1 MEKTTTNVQQET
13 VSVIN
18 ENDEIARES
27 SILPPSY
34 TVGDLQQN
42 LGSNTVGIIGGT
54 NPDEDEKI
62 IQNILRMIKG
72 HERRQLWWNLFSFLF
87 ILLLL
92 PPVIFLIFMPIC
104 MYKKRMSGMN
114 QIVKS
119 GIRYMI
125 RLEGDQWIRYV
136 QHINNEPKRKMNK
149 SSRKELLSRSYGHI
163 LIGTDGFFLDSML
176 GMQYENIM
184 IVRTEIIQAP
194 NKIDMMLRAWFCQRL
209 VVIRTQNGQTNG
221 AVNNDPFKFDIFLP
235 LNMSTELVSSITN
248 FMKLESV
255 CRPNFIL

>member
-62 IQNILRMIKG
+62 IQNILRMIKE
-72 HERRQLWWNLFSFLF
+72 HERRQLWWRFLRY
-87 ILLLL
+87 LLL
-92 PPVIFLIFMPIC
+92 FPIILFAVFVPFC

-114 QIVKS
+114 RVVKN

-136 QHINNEPKRKMNK
+136 QHINNESKRKMNN
-149 SSRKELLSRSYGHI
+149 SSVKQLLSRGYGHI
-163 LIGTDGFFLDSML
+163 LIGPEGFFLDSML